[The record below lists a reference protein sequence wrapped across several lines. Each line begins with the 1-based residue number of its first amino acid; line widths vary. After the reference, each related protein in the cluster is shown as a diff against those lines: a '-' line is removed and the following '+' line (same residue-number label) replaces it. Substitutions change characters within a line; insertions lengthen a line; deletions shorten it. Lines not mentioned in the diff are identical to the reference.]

1 MFMTAIQSRFK
12 EIEFKR
18 VLKAFII
25 SILVL
30 FLLTFVYEF
39 IDKIYYDFISIDE
52 KNPQK
57 TNMLLERALELIIK
71 FSLYL
76 VLYQIPSNLPVLLGG
91 LVLNFFKVKRIIWTY
106 LLFVICFISYD
117 IYNLFEFMY
126 PRQGPSTFGYS
137 TRDCVAI
144 VDNVRTACGYEIWAK
159 GFFVDLAEGLI
170 GAAVYLRFYKRG
182 NKENVRQMAVK

>member
-1 MFMTAIQSRFK
+1 MLITAIQSRFK

-30 FLLTFVYEF
+30 FLLTFAYEF
-39 IDKIYYDFISIDE
+39 IDKLYYDFTLIDE
-52 KNPQK
+52 ANPQK
-57 TNMLLERALELIIK
+57 GTLLLDRALELIIK

-76 VLYQIPSNLPVLLGG
+76 ILYQIPSNLPVLLGG

-117 IYNLFEFMY
+117 VYNLFDLMY
-126 PRQGPSTFGYS
+126 PREGTSTFGYS
-137 TRDCVAI
+137 TRDCVAV
-144 VDNVRTACGYEIWAK
+144 VDYVRTACGYEIWVK
-159 GFFVDLAEGLI
+159 GFFRDLAEGLI
-170 GAAVYLRFYKRG
+170 GSAVYLRFYQKG
-182 NKENVRQMAVK
+182 PKEDVGQLAVE

>member
-1 MFMTAIQSRFK
+1 MFLTAIQSRFK

-18 VLKAFII
+18 VLKAFVI

-30 FLLTFVYEF
+30 FFLTFAYEF
-39 IDKIYYDFISIDE
+39 IDKLYYDFTLIDE
-52 KNPQK
+52 ANPQK
-57 TNMLLERALELIIK
+57 VTLLLDRALELIIK

-76 VLYQIPSNLPVLLGG
+76 TLYQIPSNLPVLLGG

-117 IYNLFEFMY
+117 VYNLFNFMY
-126 PRQGPSTFGYS
+126 PREGTSTFGYS

-144 VDNVRTACGYEIWAK
+144 VDYVRTACGYEIWAK

-170 GAAVYLRFYKRG
+170 GAAVYLRCYQRG
-182 NKENVRQMAVK
+182 SKENVGQVAIK

>member
-1 MFMTAIQSRFK
+1 MFITAVQSRFK

-30 FLLTFVYEF
+30 FLLTFTYEF
-39 IDKIYYDFISIDE
+39 IDKIYYDFTSIDGA
-52 KNPQK
+52 NPQK

-76 VLYQIPSNLPVLLGG
+76 ILYQIPSNLPVLLGG
-91 LVLNFFKVKRIIWTY
+91 LVLNFCKVKRIIWTY
-106 LLFVICFISYD
+106 LLFIICFISYD
-117 IYNLFEFMY
+117 VYNLFDFMY
-126 PRQGPSTFGYS
+126 PREGTSTFGYS

-159 GFFVDLAEGLI
+159 GFFRDLVEALI
-170 GAAVYLRFYKRG
+170 GAAVYLRFYQRG